1 MKLTLPD
8 ELDDTLRGMSVTFWS
23 DAKHKWLIQWS
34 PDQARP
40 CFARI
45 EGIQRK
51 ITVAFD
57 AAELYRKLVA
67 CLVSNELPES
77 PLTEWPS
84 LDIGIAYVTLK
95 VYSNVRATE
104 EGLKSFGTREL
115 AEYLQEVVAAAP
127 ELAS

>member
-1 MKLTLPD
+1 
-8 ELDDTLRGMSVTFWS
+8 MSVTFWS
-23 DAKHKWLIQWS
+23 GAKHKWLIQWS
-34 PDQARP
+34 PDQPRP

-57 AAELYRKLVA
+57 PRELYRKLVA
-67 CLVSNELPES
+67 CVVSNGLTES
-77 PLTEWPS
+77 PVTEWPS
-84 LDIGIAYVTLK
+84 LDIGIAYETVN

-104 EGLKSFGTREL
+104 EGLKFFGTREL
-115 AEYLQEVVAAAP
+115 VGYLQAIITTAS